1 MTEKRQPSASGS
13 NEAWTAQRFFDLIR
27 KLGKLRIISISGP
40 STFEAIGELGPCGLA
55 GGFMNSITDTHHWH
69 LQLSRFGHLRSC
81 DETHARSGRRVL
93 FFELREHA
101 DAPPFLRIYVH
112 REKCEEFDPQ
122 REGLF
127 AAAHGEL
134 EKGAVLAAPRAE
146 VET

>member
-1 MTEKRQPSASGS
+1 MTGTRQPSASS
-13 NEAWTAQRFFDLIR
+13 SHEEWTAPRFFDLIR

-40 STFEAIGELGPCGLA
+40 STFEAIGELGPCGFA

-101 DAPPFLRIYVH
+101 DAQPFLRIYVH
-112 REKCEEFDPQ
+112 REKGEEFDPQ
-122 REGLF
+122 RESLF
-127 AAAHGEL
+127 ASAHVELAQGAAL
-134 EKGAVLAAPRAE
+134 GASRSE
-146 VET
+146 VEA